1 MEDKKIT
8 PSDLRAEA
16 QRLVATGKMPELED
30 LLQSVA
36 SVREK
41 YKPIIEK
48 ENDNGNDTK

>member
-16 QRLVATGKMPELED
+16 QRLVAAGKMPKLED

-36 SVREK
+36 ETRSK
-41 YKPIIEK
+41 YKPLLEK
-48 ENDNGNDTK
+48 ENDNGSDTK

>member
-16 QRLVATGKMPELED
+16 QRLIAAGKMPKLED
-30 LLQSVA
+30 LLGTVA

-41 YKPIIEK
+41 YKPMIK
-48 ENDNGNDTK
+48 EETDGSDTK